1 MTVILSF
8 QNSRGVELPVAS
20 KTRKSNESFKKAL
33 PFLLPSLIGLAVFN
47 FVPIITSL
55 AISLTKWDGLSELT
69 LFSNPSAF
77 FSAYFTGVSNYAS
90 MLTSSDFYRVLG
102 NTLYFIVLYIPLMI
116 IVSLLAASVLNSK
129 IKGIGIYRVLYYIPV
144 LTSWVAGAL
153 IWKWLLS
160 PQYGPINSIIAVF
173 GLQGPTW
180 LQSEVWAMPG
190 IVLAS
195 IWKDMG
201 YFSLIFLGGLQ
212 GIDTTYYEAAD
223 IDGASWWQ
231 KFTKITIP
239 MLSPVTFFVMI
250 ISIINSFQLFPQIM
264 VMTLTNGVV
273 GGPNGATQVMVER
286 IYNYAFK
293 YHEMGIASAYSW
305 VLFIII
311 FIFTAVQMKLQN
323 RWVHYDG

>member
-1 MTVILSF
+1 M
-8 QNSRGVELPVAS
+8 
-20 KTRKSNESFKKAL
+20 KTKPLLGKESFKTAL
-33 PFLLPSLIGLAVFN
+33 PFLIPSLIGLVVFN
-47 FVPIITSL
+47 FVPIVTSL
-55 AISLTKWDGLSELT
+55 LISFTDWDGLSELT
-69 LFSNPSAF
+69 LFSDIGEF
-77 FSAYFTGVSNYAS
+77 FSNYFVGIKNYAGIF
-90 MLTSSDFYRVLG
+90 TSPDFYRVLG

-116 IVSLLAASVLNSK
+116 LVSLIAASVLNSK

-160 PQYGPINSIIAVF
+160 PQYGPINSIIGFF
-173 GLQGPTW
+173 GIQGPSW

-190 IVLAS
+190 IVMAS
-195 IWKDMG
+195 IWKDVG
-201 YFSLIFLGGLQ
+201 YFGLIFLGGLQ
-212 GIDTTYYEAAD
+212 GIDPTYYEAAN
-223 IDGASWWQ
+223 IDGATWGQ
-231 KFTKITIP
+231 KFRKITIP
-239 MLSPVTFFVMI
+239 LLSPVTFFVMI

-293 YHEMGIASAYSW
+293 YHEMGFASAYSW

-311 FIFTAVQMKLQN
+311 FIFTMLQMKLQN
-323 RWVHYDG
+323 RWVHYGD